1 MNIFWRRFTYS
12 LFFTIFFIVSP
23 LLILYS
29 LGYRYNF
36 STNSI
41 EKNGAFYIKSYPKNA
56 NIFINDKKNNK
67 KTPRQILNIKPD
79 NYKLKITK
87 ENYLDWKKELAIIEG
102 ETTFVENIVLF
113 LEKQTKKILGPGA
126 DNILI
131 NKNKNKYAYI
141 DNKNELWI
149 TDVETN
155 KNYNIYQFKAEYDL
169 IDWSLNNQ
177 DILLKNNK
185 NYYLFNINLKK
196 IELLNITNIT
206 KALFDNEHIW
216 YLKNNI
222 LTKYNIQYKQEN
234 IILEEINDFI
244 IKDNYLIIQKNN
256 INNSNI
262 IHLKKENL
270 EEIQKINNLNIGIL
284 DVLKVDEKSIIFKI
298 GSKLYIKYTWKDIV
312 IIPASLIK
320 IYNNFLLISNGY
332 EIWLYNYKDDWQKI
346 IDRSSKIVSDI
357 VWHPNGSYFLTE
369 IDQKTIIS
377 ELDTRDNRNTISI
390 LNNPFKKYYLFNKKG
405 DKIFILTPQENFYLI
420 IQ

>member
-131 NKNKNKYAYI
+131 NI
-141 DNKNELWI
+141 CL
-149 TDVETN
+149 
-155 KNYNIYQFKAEYDL
+155 
-169 IDWSLNNQ
+169 
-177 DILLKNNK
+177 
-185 NYYLFNINLKK
+185 
-196 IELLNITNIT
+196 
-206 KALFDNEHIW
+206 
-216 YLKNNI
+216 
-222 LTKYNIQYKQEN
+222 
-234 IILEEINDFI
+234 
-244 IKDNYLIIQKNN
+244 
-256 INNSNI
+256 
-262 IHLKKENL
+262 
-270 EEIQKINNLNIGIL
+270 
-284 DVLKVDEKSIIFKI
+284 
-298 GSKLYIKYTWKDIV
+298 
-312 IIPASLIK
+312 
-320 IYNNFLLISNGY
+320 
-332 EIWLYNYKDDWQKI
+332 
-346 IDRSSKIVSDI
+346 
-357 VWHPNGSYFLTE
+357 
-369 IDQKTIIS
+369 
-377 ELDTRDNRNTISI
+377 
-390 LNNPFKKYYLFNKKG
+390 
-405 DKIFILTPQENFYLI
+405 
-420 IQ
+420 